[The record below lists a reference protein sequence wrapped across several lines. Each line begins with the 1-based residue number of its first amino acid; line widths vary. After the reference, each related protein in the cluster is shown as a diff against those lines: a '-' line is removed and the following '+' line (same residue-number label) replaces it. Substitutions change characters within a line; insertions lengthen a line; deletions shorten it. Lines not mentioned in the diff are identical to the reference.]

1 MDKTVIARRLVEL
14 RGKKSRKEVAFAL
27 GVSISGLTMYENGC
41 RVPRDE
47 IKRRIASYYGKSVE
61 EIFFTD

>member
-27 GVSISGLTMYENGC
+27 GVSISGLTMYEHGC

>member
-1 MDKTVIARRLVEL
+1 MANTVIAARLVEL
-14 RGKKSRKEVAFAL
+14 RGEKTRKEVAFAL
-27 GVSISGLTMYENGC
+27 GISVSCLTMYENGY
-41 RVPRDE
+41 RVPKDH